1 MILFKKSRLI
11 NEILFIGV
19 ILYILILTA
28 QSLRIVGV
36 SNLLPNKITIFEI
49 LKNYFFA
56 ISLLMIIEYFVAF
69 DLPNNYILSRVFGV
83 FVMST
88 MTLVI
93 FNIYSKTWVFNNIIA
108 INIVYFISIIAG
120 SIATYFI
127 QGIKLNRSLLIGIAN
142 YIVIATLFVVL
153 TFISPLGY
161 IFEI

>member
-1 MILFKKSRLI
+1 MTLFKKSRLI

-19 ILYILILTA
+19 ILYILILTV
-28 QSLRIVGV
+28 QSLRIVGA

-56 ISLLMIIEYFVAF
+56 ISLLMIIEYFISF

>member
-36 SNLLPNKITIFEI
+36 SNLLPNKKTIFEI

-56 ISLLMIIEYFVAF
+56 ISLLMIIEYFIAF

-88 MTLVI
+88 ITLVI

-127 QGIKLNRSLLIGIAN
+127 QGIKLNRSLLVGIAN

>member
-1 MILFKKSRLI
+1 MTLFKKSRLI

>member
-56 ISLLMIIEYFVAF
+56 ISLLMIIEYFIAF

>member
-56 ISLLMIIEYFVAF
+56 ISLLMIIEYFISF

-83 FVMST
+83 FIMST